1 MGHPPEIID
10 KGPIEVPA
18 RQFESAFQYRMFGGG
33 FNYYWTLEEWL
44 VPYVGVVK
52 RKQGIMDFGPTIYI
66 EWTLLSY
73 ELP

>member
-1 MGHPPEIID
+1 
-10 KGPIEVPA
+10 
-18 RQFESAFQYRMFGGG
+18 MFGGG